1 MIAEMLRVSFQEK
14 GFRIKDVTLYHTG
27 LSQRRVSPLTC
38 VTIGSNWKQ
47 STFGGLF
54 LLLIKTEIICK
65 NPAGILK
72 PTSCTQKD
80 FFSSLKTSNSLCL
93 LPPLT
98 HIYQTL
104 KATSGLYRKV
114 CLLGDGTKNITF
126 LSECNKNSLNK
137 ISKGRS
143 HYSLPELEA
152 PVAIQAT
159 QLISFKPKSLAKF
172 AGLLGTLSKAPECLS
187 SRHQLPQKPKQAK

>member
-1 MIAEMLRVSFQEK
+1 MHIFILLGEKKKKDISVMVAEMLCASFQK
-14 GFRIKDVTLYHTG
+14 GFRIKDVTLYHTA
-27 LSQRRVSPLTC
+27 LSQRTVSPLAC
-38 VTIGSNWKQ
+38 VHTNWKQ

-54 LLLIKTEIICK
+54 LFLIKTEVICK

-72 PTSCTQKD
+72 PTSYTQKD
-80 FFSSLKTSNSLCL
+80 FFSSLITPNSLCL

-114 CLLGDGTKNITF
+114 CLLGDETKNITF

-137 ISKGRS
+137 ISKGCS
-143 HYSLPELEA
+143 HYSL
-152 PVAIQAT
+152 QN
-159 QLISFKPKSLAKF
+159 
-172 AGLLGTLSKAPECLS
+172 
-187 SRHQLPQKPKQAK
+187 